1 MSESGT
7 EPEVPLSGA
16 WSEIAPGVHVLTT
29 DPAQVNL
36 GLIVGSTGA
45 VVVDTGS
52 SPAQGRALRE
62 SIATVTE
69 VPLIGAIV
77 THHHYDH
84 AFGLAAF
91 DDLETIGHES
101 LRARLLSEEGSAAA
115 WGQGFDPT
123 TLTIPHREIAV
134 AATLELGDGD
144 LGHGRRVEAVHIG
157 RGHTDGDVV
166 VVVPDADVV
175 FAGDLLES
183 AGPPDFGPD
192 SRPMEW
198 AATIDGIIGLM
209 GSESRAVPGHGD
221 PVDREFVFRQRSEIA
236 AVSGE
241 LQRLVEAGV
250 AEADAAEQGS
260 WPYPVERILG
270 GIASGYAAL
279 SDLGVKGTRPT
290 LPLA

>member
-16 WSEIAPGVHVLTT
+16 WSEIAPGIHLLTT

-36 GLIVGSTGA
+36 GLIVGPTGA

-62 SIATVTE
+62 SIAGVTD

-91 DDLETIGHES
+91 DDLDTIGHES
-101 LRARLLSEEGSAAA
+101 LRERLLSQEGSAAA
-115 WGQGFDPT
+115 REQGFDPA

-134 AATLELGDGD
+134 AATLDLGD
-144 LGHGRRVEAVHIG
+144 GRRVEAVHIG

-166 VVVPDADVV
+166 VMVPDADVV

-183 AGPPDFGPD
+183 AAPPDFGPD

-198 AATIDGIIGLM
+198 AATLDGIIGLM

-250 AEADAAEQGS
+250 AEADAAAQGS

-270 GIASGYAAL
+270 GIANGYAAL
-279 SDLGVKGTRPT
+279 SELGVKGTRPT

>member
-16 WSEIAPGVHVLTT
+16 WREIAPGIHVLTT

-36 GLIVGSTGA
+36 GLIVGTSGA
-45 VVVDTGS
+45 VLVDTGS

-62 SIATVTE
+62 SIAELTDI
-69 VPLIGAIV
+69 PLIAAVV

-101 LRARLLSEEGSAAA
+101 LRDRLLSAAGTASALE
-115 WGQGFDPT
+115 QGFDPA

-134 AATLELGDGD
+134 AATLDLGDG
-144 LGHGRRVEAVHIG
+144 RRIEVVHIG

-183 AGPPDFGPD
+183 AGPPAFGDD
-192 SRPMEW
+192 SVPMEW
-198 AATIDGIIGLM
+198 AATLDGIIGLM
-209 GSESRAVPGHGD
+209 GSASRAVPGHGE

-236 AVSGE
+236 AVAGE
-241 LQRLVEAGV
+241 IQRLVEAGV
-250 AEADAAEQGS
+250 AEADALEQGS
-260 WPYPVERILG
+260 WPFPDAAVQG
-270 GIASGYAAL
+270 GITTGYAAL
-279 SDLGVKGTRPT
+279 GDLGVKGTRPT